1 MEMNEAIAV
10 IGLDLRFPGDASTP
24 EGFYEMLQT
33 GRSALS
39 DIPSDRY
46 NLDAFYHPDQD
57 RAGAVSRH
65 HPLATHADAL
75 TDSTLA

>member
-65 HPLATHADAL
+65 HLLATHADAL

>member
-10 IGLDLRFPGDASTP
+10 IGMDLRFPGDASTP

-46 NLDAFYHPDQD
+46 NLDAFYHPDQE
-57 RAGAVSRH
+57 RAGAVSH
-65 HPLATHADAL
+65 YNPQAKHTDAL
-75 TDSTLA
+75 IDRSTA

>member
-1 MEMNEAIAV
+1 MGLNEDIAV

-24 EGFYEMLQT
+24 ESFYEMLQT

-46 NLDAFYHPDQD
+46 NLGAFYHPDQD
-57 RAGAVSRH
+57 RAGAVRRH
-65 HPLATHADAL
+65 SPPAMHAYALAD
-75 TDSTLA
+75 

>member
-1 MEMNEAIAV
+1 MVLNEDIAV

-24 EGFYEMLQT
+24 ESFYEMLQT
-33 GRSALS
+33 GHSALS
-39 DIPSDRY
+39 DVPSDRY

-65 HPLATHADAL
+65 NAPAMHADAL
-75 TDSTLA
+75 TD

>member
-1 MEMNEAIAV
+1 MGLSEDIAV
-10 IGLDLRFPGDASTP
+10 IGLDLRFPGDASTT
-24 EGFYEMLQT
+24 ESFYEMLQT

-39 DIPSDRY
+39 DIPNDRY

-65 HPLATHADAL
+65 NHPAMHADAL
-75 TDSTLA
+75 SD